1 MAMDPERYDMTRT
14 VLRRLAVE
22 LSEGRRVGSLSPSV
36 AVTLMAVLRRLDDD
50 PRGRRPIPIPPPPS
64 PGEADRADAATNVP
78 AVRDLETV
86 C

>member
-22 LSEGRRVGSLSPSV
+22 LSNGRRVGSLSPIV
-36 AVTLMAVLRRLDDD
+36 AGTLMAVLRRLDDD

-64 PGEADRADAATNVP
+64 PGEAGRVKAATTAP
-78 AVRDLETV
+78 AVRELEPV